1 MSWRKSSVLVIFFNS
16 SKSGCIAIIK
26 IIGHHSLRYRITIHI
41 IQLKR
46 NSRKNYLVITRKL
59 KIFPTRHKYF
69 DICILS
75 RNNKIIF
82 SFFREKKIL
91 CNNVIDISLSLLS
104 KHDAI
109 TRTIYQR
116 YIAITRSNIKYY
128 LKDKSMITLSR
139 DINLFH
145 KFFS

>member
-41 IQLKR
+41 TTAQK
-46 NSRKNYLVITRKL
+46 KITRKL

-82 SFFREKKIL
+82 SFFWKKKIL
-91 CNNVIDISLSLLS
+91 CNYVIDISLSLLS